1 VVWQTFIH
9 ATVCARVKSGSG
21 GGWQRPCL
29 QINSFTEYSK
39 IIFTFAWPKCQMM
52 MMMMTTRLQ
61 TFWLD
66 FPSPLTSQLLY

>member
-1 VVWQTFIH
+1 L
-9 ATVCARVKSGSG
+9 CASEKRQQRR
-21 GGWQRPCL
+21 QRPCL

-52 MMMMTTRLQ
+52 MMTTRVQ

-66 FPSPLTSQLLY
+66 FLQPLTSQLLY